1 MLKDAAIMREHCI
14 SIFQSGVAAADPQ
27 QAVKRCLFADSEQ
40 LKIRLAAFSS
50 QIRTDKWQK
59 IHIIAFGKAAVAMA
73 IAARQTIPKA
83 LQSEP
88 GLIVTTAELL
98 TTVEGFEVFAAGH
111 PIPDQ
116 NGLNAARVIAERLAK
131 AQADELVLLLIS
143 GGGSALLPYPVD
155 GVSLA
160 DKIATTEL
168 LLACGADINQINC
181 VRKHLSKFKGGG
193 MAKLATPADLH
204 ALILSD
210 VLGDDLSTI
219 ASGPSVA
226 DPTHFRDAISI
237 LKEKQVWQQTPAS
250 VQIYL
255 QQGADQ
261 LHPETLK
268 TDDAVLIKT
277 SHSLIAS
284 NAISVSAAINAAQQL
299 GYQTHLYSDQLTGEA
314 HQIAEQWLLAC
325 KTQFAD
331 GLMQPL
337 AMIAGG
343 ETTVTLTG
351 TGKGGRN
358 QEMALAFALAEEQQ
372 PLNCAWHFLSA
383 GTDGRDGPT
392 DAAGGMVNRDTLSK
406 VRLAGIDPH
415 AALVNNDSYTALKA
429 ADDLLIT
436 GATGTNVAD
445 LQVLLLH
452 PQTN

>member
-1 MLKDAAIMREHCI
+1 
-14 SIFQSGVAAADPQ
+14 
-27 QAVKRCLFADSEQ
+27 
-40 LKIRLAAFSS
+40 
-50 QIRTDKWQK
+50 
-59 IHIIAFGKAAVAMA
+59 
-73 IAARQTIPKA
+73 
-83 LQSEP
+83 
-88 GLIVTTAELL
+88 
-98 TTVEGFEVFAAGH
+98 
-111 PIPDQ
+111 
-116 NGLNAARVIAERLAK
+116 
-131 AQADELVLLLIS
+131 
-143 GGGSALLPYPVD
+143 
-155 GVSLA
+155 
-160 DKIATTEL
+160 
-168 LLACGADINQINC
+168 
-181 VRKHLSKFKGGG
+181 
-193 MAKLATPADLH
+193 MAKLAAPADLH

-226 DPTHFRDAISI
+226 DPTHFADAIDI
-237 LKEKQVWQQTPAS
+237 LKQKQVWMQTPAS
-250 VQIYL
+250 VKNYL

-314 HQIAEQWLLAC
+314 RQIAEQWLLAC